1 MKVQFTEKPSEI
13 MYMALPDGGAD
24 VWLRKNINQI
34 TVEAPNAEPS
44 QMYEADEVYFRTN
57 ESQNYVE
64 EHFDELFN
72 GNIPVPPIPEITLE
86 ERVAATEAAILEFI
100 MGGAE

>member
-1 MKVQFTEKPSEI
+1 MKVEFTNKPLAI
-13 MYMALPDGGAD
+13 MYMKLPDGGAD
-24 VWLRKNINQI
+24 VWLRKNIEQI
-34 TVEAPNAEPS
+34 SVENPMGEPS
-44 QMYEADEVYFRTN
+44 EMYQADEVYFRTN
-57 ESQNYVE
+57 ESEEYVS
-64 EHFDELFN
+64 EHFEDLFE

>member
-13 MYMALPDGGAD
+13 MYMALPEGGAD
-24 VWLRKNINQI
+24 VWLRKNIEEKTGEQEG
-34 TVEAPNAEPS
+34 TEYTY
-44 QMYEADEVYFRTN
+44 YEADEVYFRTN
-57 ESQNYVE
+57 ESRDYVE
-64 EHFDELFN
+64 EHFEELFE
-72 GNIPVPPIPEITLE
+72 GSIPVPPIPEITLE

>member
-1 MKVQFTEKPSEI
+1 MKVQFTDKPSEI
-13 MYMALPDGGAD
+13 MYMALPGGGAD
-24 VWLRKNINQI
+24 VWLRKNINKV
-34 TVEAPNAEPS
+34 TVEGDEPAE
-44 QMYEADEVYFRTN
+44 MYEADEVYFRTN
-57 ESQNYVE
+57 ETE
-64 EHFDELFN
+64 EYIRKNFEELFE